1 MKKQILKLACGLAL
15 MGAIAT
21 ARAQSVFDFTYYY
34 PNTNSAPFQENSL
47 IANGSDTFNEIG
59 TANVTATDSTITFTF
74 PSPGHLADQEWNGPI
89 ITLTSPSSDFSSV
102 TLDPS
107 TTSNFI
113 PSMWS
118 WSGNQIDINWQ
129 SMTFSAGNTVTLDYS
144 ITPTPE
150 PSTLALGGLG
160 GLGMLWQLRRRK

>member
-1 MKKQILKLACGLAL
+1 
-15 MGAIAT
+15 
-21 ARAQSVFDFTYYY
+21 
-34 PNTNSAPFQENSL
+34 
-47 IANGSDTFNEIG
+47 
-59 TANVTATDSTITFTF
+59 
-74 PSPGHLADQEWNGPI
+74 
-89 ITLTSPSSDFSSV
+89 
-102 TLDPS
+102 
-107 TTSNFI
+107 
-113 PSMWS
+113 MWS

>member
-1 MKKQILKLACGLAL
+1 MKTNIAKLTCGLAL
-15 MGAIAT
+15 LGAIAT

-34 PNTNSAPFQENSL
+34 PDTNSAPFQENSL

-74 PSPGHLADQEWNGPI
+74 PSPGYLALVAWNGPI

-107 TTSNFI
+107 TTSNFSS
-113 PSMWS
+113 SMWS
-118 WSGNQIDINWQ
+118 WSGNQIDINWHG
-129 SMTFSAGNTVTLDYS
+129 MNFSAGNTVTLDYS
-144 ITPTPE
+144 VTPTPE
-150 PSTLALGGLG
+150 PCTLALAGLG
-160 GLGMLWQLRRRK
+160 GLSLLLFRRRKS

>member
-1 MKKQILKLACGLAL
+1 MKTNLLKLACGLAL
-15 MGAIAT
+15 LGTIAT

-34 PNTNSAPFQENSL
+34 PNTNSAPFQKNSL
-47 IANGSDTFNEIG
+47 IANGIDTFNEIG

-74 PSPGHLADQEWNGPI
+74 PSPGYLAPVAWNGPI

-107 TTSNFI
+107 TT
-113 PSMWS
+113 PSFSPAMWS

-129 SMTFSAGNTVTLDYS
+129 GMVFSAGNTVTLDYS
-144 ITPTPE
+144 VTPAPE
-150 PSTLALGGLG
+150 PSTLALAGLG
-160 GLGMLWQLRRRK
+160 GLLLFRRRK